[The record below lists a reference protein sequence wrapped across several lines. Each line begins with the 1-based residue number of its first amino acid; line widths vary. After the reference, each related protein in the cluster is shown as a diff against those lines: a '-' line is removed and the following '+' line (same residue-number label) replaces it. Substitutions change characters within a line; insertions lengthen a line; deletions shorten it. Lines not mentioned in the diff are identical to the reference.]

1 MFKSEGELATA
12 IGQDRQFEIEGWICK
27 FDPLGEE
34 KVYSPFVCKQPDT
47 GKWFAMN
54 TRWSKYAIAKE
65 KFPDLDAI
73 RACVINY
80 LSGKK
85 GISDLVVDEILAMG
99 DECFWIEGSD
109 GEQTR
114 GFSPRTEIS
123 KCATELFYDFRI
135 EKHGD
140 IFLVGIG

>member
-27 FDPLGEE
+27 FDPLGEK

-65 KFPDLDAI
+65 VFPDLDAI
-73 RACVINY
+73 RSCVVNY
-80 LSGKK
+80 LSGKE
-85 GISDLVVDEILAMG
+85 GISNKAVKKIMAMG
-99 DECFWIEGSD
+99 SDSFWIVPAD
-109 GEQTR
+109 GKLIR
-114 GFSPRTEIS
+114 GFNPSGRLGMKID
-123 KCATELFYDFRI
+123 KFRL

-140 IFLVGIG
+140 IFLVVE